1 MCAAMPRR
9 VVDEFAHLPIS
20 PQRRYQLR
28 RRRDNGCSECGEPA
42 IMGTRCLKHLVK
54 ARERQRRKCGLKRR
68 YFNTVS
74 YKLQQG
80 MEAHPIPVP
89 QAPVTAPQP
98 AAADSIAKSKPTK
111 PAPKPKEATP
121 LPRRQV
127 RLRSRLH

>member
-1 MCAAMPRR
+1 MCAVRRR
-9 VVDEFAHLPIS
+9 VVDEFTHLPIS

-28 RRRDNGCSECGEPA
+28 RQRDNGCSECGEPA

-54 ARERQRRKCGLKRR
+54 ARERQRKKFGLKRR

-80 MEAHPIPVP
+80 MEAHPIPAP

-98 AAADSIAKSKPTK
+98 AAANSIAKSKTARS
-111 PAPKPKEATP
+111 APKPKAATP
-121 LPRRQV
+121 LPHRQV
-127 RLRSRLH
+127 RLRSRPR